1 MDKRNQAKSS
11 KWRGNSSAVVC
22 LQSVGHGKTFASLA
36 GTSEPLGNATA
47 DSRRSKPERT
57 ERVTISSAPKISCS
71 SFSTLRRSLR
81 LKQAFKDTRRSIQ
94 PWMRFLHLTHYSLVY
109 SCVDHT
115 KPSPRPG
122 SIDKVPKLNTAKRLM
137 SKVFLGC
144 NLTAQSPRAS
154 KISPVSSGEACP
166 TTSTMAA
173 MRSKAVRSQAMLCT
187 LAGWAKLENL
197 KELSWSSQDMWKISL
212 A

>member
-1 MDKRNQAKSS
+1 MAK
-11 KWRGNSSAVVC
+11 
-22 LQSVGHGKTFASLA
+22 

-57 ERVTISSAPKISCS
+57 ERVTISSALKISCS

-94 PWMRFLHLTHYSLVY
+94 PWMRCLYLYLILILIRFF
-109 SCVDHT
+109 SCVEHT
-115 KPSPRPG
+115 KPSPSSPRPR
-122 SIDKVPKLNTAKRLM
+122 SIYAKVSNMLLKYAKILGDKWLM
-137 SKVFLGC
+137 SRVFLGC

-166 TTSTMAA
+166 TTSTMPA
-173 MRSKAVRSQAMLCT
+173 MRSRAVRSQAMLCT
-187 LAGWAKLENL
+187 LAG
-197 KELSWSSQDMWKISL
+197 
-212 A
+212 